1 MIPQG
6 IRKYLNHYS
15 VGAPWRVV
23 AESREGIESVVVIP
37 ALAESDHLFE
47 TLAGLAGNPRSELA
61 RALVVCVINNGTT
74 ETVPEDDSAD
84 NLKTLK
90 ILRWL
95 MGGGEEDLHDARM
108 LALLDRI
115 RQSGL
120 RIGYV
125 DAASPGLELPDKD
138 AGVGFARKIGMD
150 LALSVFDYERRGP
163 RLIFSLDADTLV
175 EENYFAA
182 VRESFERRKHTAAVI
197 AYAHQTAGSPDE
209 QAAICCY
216 ELFLRYYVLGL
227 RYAGSPYAFHSIGST
242 MVCTADAYAQVRG
255 MNRRKAAEDFY
266 FLDKLAKTGAVG
278 NICATTVRPSSRAS
292 RRVPFGT
299 GKRVARF
306 TEGTENEYTLYDPRS
321 FLILKQWLGGMA
333 SCRDTDPEA
342 ILARTR
348 TIEPSLEAFLRR
360 YHFDDIWPR
369 LVRNSGD
376 AAHLRDH
383 FSCWFDGF
391 KTFKL
396 IRHLA
401 NTAFPPVHMF
411 TALETLAGMMEDR
424 LPVRVTPGSVPP
436 LREQMEILEHLRAY
450 DRGGDDGAAASAA
463 GEGTRKN

>member
-1 MIPQG
+1 MIPEN
-6 IRKYLNHYS
+6 IRKYLARYA
-15 VGAPWRVV
+15 VGGGWRIV
-23 AESREGIESVVVIP
+23 SGSLEGIESVVVIP
-37 ALAESDHLFE
+37 ALAESDHLFT

-74 ETVPEDDSAD
+74 ETVPGDDIAD
-84 NLKTLK
+84 NRKTLR
-90 ILRWL
+90 ILEWL
-95 MGGGEEDLHDARM
+95 VGAGREDFHDAHM
-108 LALLDRI
+108 FALLDRI

-150 LALSVFDYERRGP
+150 LALSVFDHERRGP
-163 RLIFSLDADTLV
+163 HLIFSLDADTLV
-175 EENYFAA
+175 EGDYLSA
-182 VRESFERRKHTAAVI
+182 VRSAFARNRYAAAVI
-197 AYAHQTAGSPDE
+197 SYEHQTAGSPDE

-227 RYAGSPYAFHSIGST
+227 RYAGSPYGFHSIGST

-255 MNRRKAAEDFY
+255 MNRRKAGEDFY

-278 NICATTVRPSSRAS
+278 NISATTVRPSSRAS

-306 TEGTENEYTLYDPRS
+306 TEGTGTENEYTLYDPRS

-348 TIEPSLEAFLRR
+348 TIEPSLEAFLRG

-369 LVRNSGD
+369 LIRNSGD

-383 FSCWFDGF
+383 FSRWFDGF

-411 TALETLAGMMEDR
+411 TALETLAGMMGDR

-436 LREQMEILEHLRAY
+436 LREQMEILEYLREH
-450 DRGGDDGAAASAA
+450 DR
-463 GEGTRKN
+463 